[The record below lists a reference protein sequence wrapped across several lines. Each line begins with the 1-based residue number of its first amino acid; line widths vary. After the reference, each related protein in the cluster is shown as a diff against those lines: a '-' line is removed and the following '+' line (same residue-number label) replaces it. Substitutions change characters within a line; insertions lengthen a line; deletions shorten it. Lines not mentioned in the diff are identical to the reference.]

1 MEGAEGVKISFII
14 IFFNV
19 EGLMVCLCANGNISI
34 EREEMN
40 AARERQ
46 GRIVVVEQM
55 KGDGS

>member
-1 MEGAEGVKISFII
+1 
-14 IFFNV
+14 
-19 EGLMVCLCANGNISI
+19 MVCLCANGNISI

-40 AARERQ
+40 AARERE

>member
-1 MEGAEGVKISFII
+1 MEVEGGQDKLYF

-19 EGLMVCLCANGNISI
+19 EGLMACLCANGNISI